1 MRIFSSVLHRVELY
15 SGAIST
21 ARAQLVP
28 QAEWSSMWELSIV
41 FHASFV
47 LHREQLHRLHED
59 RFYPMAYMEQKS
71 IKVFPLMIMS
81 MANTF

>member
-1 MRIFSSVLHRVELY
+1 
-15 SGAIST
+15 
-21 ARAQLVP
+21 
-28 QAEWSSMWELSIV
+28 MWELSIV